1 MKVAY
6 LYRVI
11 FCGTLIFGLSYSLA
25 QAQSH
30 SHKPK
35 SKKHKKSVYPERN
48 QTTSGSVTI
57 EGKTTVQYK
66 AIAGTIPLFNS
77 DRDTTAHIFFVGYF
91 KKGVKD
97 TSQRPIT
104 FLYNGGPGSSS
115 VWLHMGSFGP
125 KRVNAK
131 DTVHISGAPYQLLN
145 NKYSLLD
152 VTDLVFIDAPGTG
165 FSRLTKKG
173 DPDDFY
179 GVYQDANAFANF
191 IYGFLK
197 KYDRWNSPKYLFGE
211 SYGTTRNAV
220 LSAILTNRKNIDLNG
235 VMMLS
240 QILNFDLSIDGPK
253 RNPGNYLPFVLGL
266 PTYAAT
272 AWYHHKLPGSRPA
285 NLKSFIAKVEK
296 FAKGPYAN
304 ALAKGSTLSK
314 SQFNQIVQKL
324 HQYTGLSEKYLK
336 KANLRV
342 DGGEFEHQLILDSL
356 RVTGRLDTRF
366 RGPVMNPLGEGSR
379 YDPQSANISSAY
391 ISLFNHYVRHTLH
404 FGKHMVYRPSHYG
417 HGWSFKYHG
426 RLLRN
431 VMPYLAR
438 AMVHNPKMKVML
450 NTGYF
455 DLATPFSEGIYELR
469 HLPMPKYLEKN
480 ISIDLYKSG
489 HMVYVKPAALK
500 KLRDNVAAFIKKTDN
515 IQD

>member
-1 MKVAY
+1 MKRTF
-6 LYRVI
+6 LCRSF
-11 FCGTLIFGLSYSLA
+11 FCAALIFGLSFGLA

-30 SHKPK
+30 SHK
-35 SKKHKKSVYPERN
+35 KHKKSEYPGKN
-48 QTTSGSVTI
+48 STTSGSVAI
-57 EGKTTVQYK
+57 EGGTTVNYK
-66 AIAGTIPLFNS
+66 AVAGTIPLFND

-97 TSQRPIT
+97 LSRRPVM
-104 FLYNGGPGSSS
+104 FLYNGGPGSAT

-131 DTVHISGAPYQLLN
+131 DTVHIPGAPYQLLN

-165 FSRLTKKG
+165 FSRLTDKA

-179 GVYQDANAFANF
+179 GVYQDAHAFADF

-220 LSAILTNRKNIDLNG
+220 LSSILTNRMSIDLNG
-235 VMMLS
+235 VIMLS

-253 RNPGNYLPFVLGL
+253 RNPGNYLPYVLGL

-285 NLKSFIAKVEK
+285 DLQSFIKKVEQ
-296 FAKGPYAN
+296 FATGPYSD
-304 ALAKGSTLSK
+304 ALASGSELSETE
-314 SQFNQIVQKL
+314 FNQIVQKL
-324 HQYTGLSEKYLK
+324 HQYTGLSVKYLK

-342 DGGEFEHQLILDSL
+342 DGGEFEHQLLLSDH

-366 RGPVMNPLGEGSR
+366 RGPVLNPLGEGSR

-391 ISLFNHYVRHTLH
+391 ISLFNHYVRNTLH
-404 FGKHMVYRPSHYG
+404 FGKHMRYRPSNYHQ
-417 HGWSFKYHG
+417 WDFKFRG
-426 RLLRN
+426 RSLRN
-431 VMPYLAR
+431 VMPFLAR
-438 AMVHNPKMKVML
+438 AMTTNPKMKVML

-455 DLATPFSEGIYELR
+455 DLATPFYEGIYELQ
-469 HLPMPKYLEKN
+469 HLPIPKSLQKN
-480 ISIDLYKSG
+480 ISIHLYKSG
-489 HMVYVKPAALK
+489 HMVYVKPAGLK
-500 KLRDNVAAFIKKTDN
+500 KLRDNVAAFINKTDN
-515 IQD
+515 IND